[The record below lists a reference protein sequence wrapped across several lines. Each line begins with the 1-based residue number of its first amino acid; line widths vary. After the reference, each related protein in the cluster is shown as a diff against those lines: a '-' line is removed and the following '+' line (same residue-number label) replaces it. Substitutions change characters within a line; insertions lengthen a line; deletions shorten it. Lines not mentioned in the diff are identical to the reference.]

1 VIRWLDVRSGRNVWV
16 VERWPSERAWPSAHF
31 ALLVATDHEVDVHQN
46 TKQMLRLGLAAIEAW
61 GPNCVAIESAFDRA
75 VRDREE
81 TTESVLLTTSHPGD
95 PFATSLEW
103 FLDIFQVADDYQ
115 STCDAWV
122 ILALGTQEL
131 VERELLARRAHRL

>member
-16 VERWPSERAWPSAHF
+16 IEHWPTERAWPSLHF
-31 ALLVATDHEVDVHQN
+31 ALLVATDRAIDVHHN
-46 TKQMLRLGLAAIEAW
+46 AHEMLQLGLAAVEAW
-61 GPNCVAIESAFDRA
+61 GPGCVKIERAFDDA
-75 VRDREE
+75 VRHRDE
-81 TTESVLLTTSHPGD
+81 TTDSVLLTTSHPGD

>member
-16 VERWPSERAWPSAHF
+16 IERWPTERVWPSPHF
-31 ALLVATDHEVDVHQN
+31 ALLVATDREIDAYP
-46 TKQMLRLGLAAIEAW
+46 TAPQMLRLGLAAIEAW
-61 GPNCVAIESAFDRA
+61 GPNCVGIERAFDRA
-75 VRDREE
+75 VRDHEE
-81 TTESVLLTTSHPGD
+81 TVENVLLTTSHPGD

-115 STCDAWV
+115 PTCDAWV

-131 VERELLARRAHRL
+131 VERELIARRAHRL